1 MLQYDYEQFRV
12 ALGKRVKELRKE
24 RGMTHRAMVSDHGF
38 HLTQIARIERGESF
52 SLPTLLRLAETLQ
65 VPVGD
70 LISGI
75 GEIENGDVVPKPVAD
90 LKTNEELKPSKVLKS
105 SKR

>member
-1 MLQYDYEQFRV
+1 MLQYDYEKFRV
-12 ALGKRVKELRKE
+12 ALGKRIRELRKA
-24 RGMTHRAMVSDHGF
+24 RGLTHRVMVSSHGF

-52 SLPTLLRLAETLQ
+52 SVPTLLRLAETFQ
-65 VPVGD
+65 VPVGE

-75 GEIENGDVVPKPVAD
+75 GEIEGGEIVPNFVAD
-90 LKTNEELKPSKVLKS
+90 AKKSKDVPPLKESKT